1 LAQPV
6 SGAIAVGQPP
16 SYIMAVFL
24 HRQSRGRRLL
34 IAACCASIG
43 SHFLLTGQTFIQ
55 PTRTTSHSRRELVL
69 PAFLLVGHALPSEAR
84 APGPLAPCPGGSAH
98 CWSANAANAATP
110 YGSVV
115 PLWIPP
121 AGTESNAVIA
131 DVRSVLESYPQTG
144 QNDIDA
150 NGWSFAVD
158 ELSSGGYA
166 RLEYK
171 SKVGMF
177 ATMFNDGKPFIDDFE
192 ILVEPTRVSVRSS
205 SRVGDSDL
213 GVNAKRINY
222 IASKLRA
229 KGWDAPELPS

>member
-1 LAQPV
+1 
-6 SGAIAVGQPP
+6 
-16 SYIMAVFL
+16 
-24 HRQSRGRRLL
+24 
-34 IAACCASIG
+34 
-43 SHFLLTGQTFIQ
+43 
-55 PTRTTSHSRRELVL
+55 
-69 PAFLLVGHALPSEAR
+69 
-84 APGPLAPCPGGSAH
+84 
-98 CWSANAANAATP
+98 
-110 YGSVV
+110 
-115 PLWIPP
+115 
-121 AGTESNAVIA
+121 VIA

-144 QNDIDA
+144 QNDIEA

-171 SKVGMF
+171 SKVGLF
-177 ATMFNDGKPFIDDFE
+177 ASMFNGGKPFVDDFE

-229 KGWDAPELPS
+229 KGWDAPAVPT